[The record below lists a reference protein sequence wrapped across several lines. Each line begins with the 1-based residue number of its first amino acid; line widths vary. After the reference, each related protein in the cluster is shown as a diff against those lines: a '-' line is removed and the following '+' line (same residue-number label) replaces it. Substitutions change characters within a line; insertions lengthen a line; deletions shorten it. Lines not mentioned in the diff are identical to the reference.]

1 VKPLSRNTALPASL
15 RLALREMRDGLKGFR
30 IFLACLIL
38 GVAAIAAVGS
48 LTAALFAGMQAEGRK
63 LLAAD
68 VEIRLE
74 QARLTEAQRS
84 WIEEQGEISP
94 SLQLRTNAFAV
105 ESGERTLVEMR
116 AVGPA
121 YPFYGEFRVS
131 PPAPR
136 DGLLARREGRW
147 GVLLDPTLGERLDID
162 VGDPL
167 RLGRVE
173 FELRGFIENEPDRAN
188 FGFQLG
194 PTAMIAWAA
203 AEQTGLLEQ
212 GSLTDFYYKIRLPDG
227 VDAESWSAAL
237 ETQFPDADWRIRT
250 HENSAQGVRRFI
262 QRMGTFLTLVGLT
275 ALVVGG
281 VGVGN
286 AVRAYLD
293 RKTDTIAT
301 FKILG
306 AEGGGVFRIYL
317 LQILLLTALAVVVGL
332 AVGGALPIGLSRL
345 LEGALPVPPKT
356 GVYPAPLALAAVYGV
371 LITLAFTV
379 WPLGRA
385 RDIPAA
391 RLFRNLVSRESTAPR
406 RIYRLIVLASG
417 LTVAVLAVALS
428 EREELAAGFA
438 VAAVLSLG
446 ILRAGGWAV
455 ERMAARLP
463 RPRIPGL
470 RLAIANLHRPGAATG
485 PVVVSLGLGLTLFAA
500 LALVEGNLRGEVNRQ
515 IPDRAPAFFFID
527 IQPWQ
532 HEGFVATAESIEG
545 VSSLRTVPYM
555 RGTITHVDGV
565 PADEVDAK
573 PGSGWVLRGDRGIS
587 YSKDFPEGNELVEGE
602 WWPTDYEGPPLV
614 SMAAEEARGL
624 GLDIGDSI
632 TVSVL
637 GRQITA
643 EIASMRRVE
652 WGTINI
658 NFVLLL
664 DPFTLSRAPH
674 TYMATL
680 EAEGDAEARA
690 YRVLT
695 DEFPNVT
702 AVRIKEVLTSIN
714 ALLGQIGT
722 AVRATAI
729 ITILAGVLVLAGA
742 MAAGHR
748 HRVYDSVILKVLGAV
763 RRDVLGAY
771 LMEYALLGVLTG
783 LVALLLGGL
792 GGWYVVEEVMGI
804 DFNPQPAA
812 MLLTVVASVVV
823 TLVFGLMSTW
833 RALGVPTATILRES

>member
-1 VKPLSRNTALPASL
+1 VRALSRHTAIPTSL

-38 GVAAIAAVGS
+38 GVTAIAAVGS
-48 LTAALFAGMQAEGRK
+48 LTASLVAGMKAEGRK

-74 QARLTEAQRS
+74 QARLTDEQRA
-84 WIEEQGEISP
+84 WIDERGKISP
-94 SLQLRTNAFAV
+94 SLQLRTNAFAI

-121 YPFYGEFRVS
+121 YPFYGELRVT
-131 PPAPR
+131 PAAPR
-136 DGLLARREGRW
+136 EALLARRDGQW
-147 GVLLDPTLGERLDID
+147 GVLLDPTLGDRLDID

-167 RLGRVE
+167 KLGTTV
-173 FELRGFIENEPDRAN
+173 FELRGFLEKEPDRAN
-188 FGFQLG
+188 YGFQLG

-203 AEQTGLLEQ
+203 VEETGLTES

-227 VDAESWSAAL
+227 VDAQGWSEALAAA
-237 ETQFPDADWRIRT
+237 FPDADWRIRT
-250 HENSAQGVRRFI
+250 HENSAQGVRRFV

-301 FKILG
+301 LKILG
-306 AEGGGVFRIYL
+306 AEGSGVFRIYM
-317 LQILLLTALAVVVGL
+317 LQILLLTAIAVIIGL
-332 AVGGALPIGLSRL
+332 FLGGGLPILLNRL
-345 LEGALPVPPKT
+345 LEGALPVPPRT
-356 GVYPAPLALAAVYGV
+356 GFYPAPLVLAGLYGV

-391 RLFRNLVSRESTAPR
+391 RLFRNIVSRENKAPR
-406 RIYRLIVLASG
+406 RIYWLIVLASG
-417 LTVAVLAVALS
+417 LAVATLAVTLS

-446 ILRAGGWAV
+446 ILRTGGWAV
-455 ERMAARLP
+455 ERMAASLP

-515 IPDRAPAFFFID
+515 IPDRAPAFFFPD

-532 HEGFVATAESIEG
+532 HADFVRIAESLEG
-545 VSSLRTVPYM
+545 VSNLRTVPYM
-555 RGTITHVDGV
+555 RGTVTHVDGV
-565 PADEVDAK
+565 PAAEVEAK

-587 YSKDFPEGNELVEGE
+587 YSKDFPEGNELVKGE
-602 WWPTDYEGPPLV
+602 WWPADYEGPPLV

-624 GLDIGDSI
+624 GLDIGDTI

-643 EIASMRRVE
+643 AIDSLRRVE

-658 NFVLLL
+658 NFVIML

-680 EAEGDAEARA
+680 EAAGDAEARA
-690 YRVLT
+690 YRTLT

-748 HRVYDSVILKVLGAV
+748 HRVYDSVVLKVLGAV

-783 LVALLLGGL
+783 LVALVLGGL

-804 DFNPQPAA
+804 DFRLMSGA
-812 MLLTVVASVVV
+812 MLLTVAASVAV
-823 TLVFGLMSTW
+823 TVVFGLLSTW
-833 RALGVPTATILRES
+833 RALGVPTATILRET